1 SRRSGH
7 GRIAGLN
14 DNCCSFQAT
23 SLQLHAFARKI
34 VTARRAVPPVVVG
47 RSSMFINWDVTAR
60 FDPNSLVDST
70 QSISMHGI
78 PIPTYGNY
86 GGPNYT
92 AGVEGGT
99 TPGGPNPIPAPRDDL
114 DKLFWQHDLAYQQ
127 VKDGL
132 VPPNDIP
139 DAVAKADVTLVEG
152 LYDLITKTN
161 LAPEAFLYDA
171 LATLTIGAKILTT
184 PSELAYLKA
193 NPMDAGVVLPAI

>member
-1 SRRSGH
+1 MARAFPSRIGSRSVAATPRRSGSPALSTFRDKKRASRRSRH
-7 GRIAGLN
+7 CRIAVLY
-14 DNCCSFQAT
+14 DNCCRLQAT
-23 SLQLHAFARKI
+23 LLQLSAFARKN
-34 VTARRAVPPVVVG
+34 VTARRGVPPVVVG
-47 RSSMFINWDVTAR
+47 RSSMFSNWDVTAR

-78 PIPTYGNY
+78 PIPTYSNY

-152 LYDLITKTN
+152 LYD
-161 LAPEAFLYDA
+161 
-171 LATLTIGAKILTT
+171 
-184 PSELAYLKA
+184 
-193 NPMDAGVVLPAI
+193 